1 MSDTLTIT
9 PSLDHFQVDI
19 PSDAQLA
26 RKNAIEI
33 AQSVTQV
40 TTETELADAI
50 VAASMCKGLEK
61 QCEDARKVI
70 KEPVLEAGKRIDT
83 IAKGFAGGLS
93 RERQRLEKACAEYHA
108 AKQVRIDAVKAQEL
122 LDMAAEIDMSED
134 AMRTRASRL
143 VEISQPIR
151 VAGATHR
158 SFTDYRV
165 EDALA
170 LANARPDLVT
180 IEVKRRE
187 LLAYLSIPNAAALP
201 GISTFQNN
209 TLHAKAS

>member
-26 RKNAIEI
+26 RKNAIEL

-40 TTETELADAI
+40 TNETELADA
-50 VAASMCKGLEK
+50 VAAASMCKGLEK

-83 IAKGFAGGLS
+83 IAKGYAGGLS
-93 RERQRLEKACAEYHA
+93 LERQRLEKACAEYHA
-108 AKQVRIDAVKAQEL
+108 AKQARIDAEKAKEL
-122 LDMAAEIDMSED
+122 LDMAAEQDMSED
-134 AMRTRASRL
+134 AMRVRAIRL
-143 VEISQPIR
+143 AEINQPVK
-151 VAGATHR
+151 VAGAQIK
-158 SFTDYRV
+158 SGLDYEV
-165 EDALA
+165 LDALA
-170 LANARPDLVT
+170 LATARPDLVT
-180 IEVKRRE
+180 IEPKRRE
-187 LLAYLSIPNAAALP
+187 LLTTINIPGAAAIP
-201 GISTFQNN
+201 GVRTFPHV